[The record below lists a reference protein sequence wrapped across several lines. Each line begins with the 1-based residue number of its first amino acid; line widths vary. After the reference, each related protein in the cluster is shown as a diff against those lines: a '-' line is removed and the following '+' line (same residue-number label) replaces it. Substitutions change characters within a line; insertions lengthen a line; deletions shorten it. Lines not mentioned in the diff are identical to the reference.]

1 MDCLRQQASC
11 VLFYRIWIYREYN
24 FNVIKIRG
32 FCRTCYRNQLDAKT
46 RCTNEK
52 IYKKRDLFYSQYY
65 GIFPDPSYSGV
76 LLFIY
81 YSRK

>member
-1 MDCLRQQASC
+1 MDCLRQQASWC
-11 VLFYRIWIYREYN
+11 PVLPDLDLQRINI
-24 FNVIKIRG
+24 NVIKIRG

-52 IYKKRDLFYSQYY
+52 IYKKRSFLFPILWDTS
-65 GIFPDPSYSGV
+65 DPSYSGV